1 MVAQILYCL
10 FELQHFAQIW
20 KKEKVVTLCKR
31 RLSCIIYDQ
40 QQMAV
45 QIKFTFELKKN
56 RQKVFRLVFCSFQ
69 HKNEQM

>member
-1 MVAQILYCL
+1 MFKSHLTGETRVAEILYCL

-45 QIKFTFELKKN
+45 QIKFTFEPKKKKLEGGSN
-56 RQKVFRLVFCSFQ
+56 
-69 HKNEQM
+69 